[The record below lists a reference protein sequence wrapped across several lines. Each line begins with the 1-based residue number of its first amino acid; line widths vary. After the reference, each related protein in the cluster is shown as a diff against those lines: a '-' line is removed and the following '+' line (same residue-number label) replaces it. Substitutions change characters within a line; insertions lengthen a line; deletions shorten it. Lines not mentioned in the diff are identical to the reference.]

1 MAVGGILSPDLLVK
15 AQEYGRYGDHL
26 GYCDKYDQSGT
37 MNIRF
42 VEYLNEYF
50 VKDGHNHFVEVYE
63 AFSFS
68 AYFLVH
74 QLQQAEIVLVNL
86 TALILEFEALCSYE
100 KLRMLVQAKRT

>member
-1 MAVGGILSPDLLVK
+1 MAVVGILSLDLQVK

-42 VEYLNEYF
+42 VECLNEYF
-50 VKDGHNHFVEVYE
+50 VNDGHMHVVEGYG

-74 QLQQAEIVLVNL
+74 QLQQAEIVLVYW
-86 TALILEFEALCSYE
+86 TAQILEFEELCSFE
-100 KLRMLVQAKRT
+100 RLRMLVQA